1 MHGASR
7 RKPCHGKNLFFLTG
21 SFKQGLAMSEN
32 TPLTGHDR
40 PGDPC
45 TIVIFGASG
54 DLTKRKLLPALYNLK
69 ALKLLPE
76 NFAVI
81 GVAVSESNDEL
92 YRAKITEDINQ
103 FATGTVEK
111 DCWDDFVKRSYYIS
125 GDFNDANTFTHLA
138 NKIADVQKT
147 HKLPG
152 NILFYLAVSPTFFA
166 KVVDQLGAAGLTT
179 ETDDAWRR
187 VIIEKPFGRDLE
199 SARSLNAEITK
210 SLREK
215 QIYRIDHYLGKE
227 TVQNIMV
234 FRFGNS
240 VFEPIWNRRYIEYVQ
255 ITVAEELGVELRGGY
270 YDQSGVLR
278 DMVQNHILSVLSL
291 VAMEPPTSIMGD
303 SVRNEKVKVLEAIRP
318 MEPEE
323 VIEHTVRGQYGP
335 GIIDGKNVPGY
346 RTEPDVNP
354 HSNTETFVAMM
365 LKVEN
370 WRWAE
375 VPFYIRSGKR
385 LATHTTEVVI
395 GFRRAP
401 LLLFGKEIES
411 EIPPNRLVLH
421 IQPEEGITLDIHA
434 KRPGPKIQ
442 ISNIPLN
449 FNYAEFGES
458 SAATGYET
466 LLYDCMV
473 GETALFHR
481 YDSVDASWR
490 IVNPILDV
498 WQALPARDFPNYAAG
513 TWGPKASDDLI
524 ARDGHRW
531 HHYPLA
537 KVK

>member
-1 MHGASR
+1 M
-7 RKPCHGKNLFFLTG
+7 P
-21 SFKQGLAMSEN
+21 QQ
-32 TPLTGHDR
+32 PLTGHDR

-81 GVAVSESNDEL
+81 GVAVSEGNDDM
-92 YRAKITEDINQ
+92 YRTKITADIKE
-103 FATGTVEK
+103 FATRPV
-111 DCWDDFVKRSYYIS
+111 DDACWDDFAKRAYYVQ
-125 GDFNDANTFTHLA
+125 GDFNSVDTFKHLSA
-138 NKIADVQKT
+138 KIAEAQKT
-147 HKLPG
+147 WNLPG
-152 NILFYLAVSPTFFA
+152 NVLFYLAVAPTFFA
-166 KVVDQLGAAGLTT
+166 KVVEQLDIVGLTK
-179 ETDDAWRR
+179 ETDGAWRR
-187 VIIEKPFGRDLE
+187 VIIEKPFGRDLT
-199 SARSLNAEITK
+199 SARQLNEDLVAHI
-210 SLREK
+210 RED

-270 YDQSGVLR
+270 YDHSGVMR

-291 VAMEPPTSIMGD
+291 IAMEPPSSISGD

-323 VIEHTVRGQYGP
+323 VIANTVRGQYAAGLI
-335 GIIDGKNVPGY
+335 GGKNVPAY

-354 HSNTETFVAMM
+354 QSNTETFVAMK
-365 LKVEN
+365 LQVEN

-385 LATHTTEVVI
+385 LAAHTTQIVI

-401 LLLFGKEIES
+401 LLLFGDDIQS
-411 EIPPNRLVLH
+411 NIPPNRLVIH
-421 IQPEEGITLDIHA
+421 VQPDEGITLDIHA
-434 KRPGPKIQ
+434 KKPGP
-442 ISNIPLN
+442 NINLANVPLD
-449 FNYAEFGES
+449 FSYSDFGEHT
-458 SAATGYET
+458 AATGYET

-473 GETALFHR
+473 GDPTLFHR
-481 YDSVDASWR
+481 YDSVDASWK

-513 TWGPKASDDLI
+513 TWGPEAADALI
-524 ARDGHRW
+524 ARAGHAW
-531 HHYPLA
+531 HHYQLER
-537 KVK
+537 

>member
-1 MHGASR
+1 
-7 RKPCHGKNLFFLTG
+7 
-21 SFKQGLAMSEN
+21 MSA
-32 TPLTGHDR
+32 TQPLTGHDR

-69 ALKLLPE
+69 CLKLLPQD
-76 NFAVI
+76 FAVI
-81 GVAVSESNDEL
+81 GVAVSDGNDEM
-92 YRAKITEDINQ
+92 YRDKITADINE
-103 FATGTVEK
+103 FATHPVDKAE
-111 DCWDDFVKRSYYIS
+111 WDDFVKRSYYIA
-125 GDFNDANTFTHLA
+125 GDFNDANTFQHLA
-138 NKIADVQKT
+138 GKIADVQKT

-152 NILFYLAVSPTFFA
+152 NILFYLAIAPSFFA
-166 KVVDQLGAAGLTT
+166 KVVDQLGAAGLTQET
-179 ETDDAWRR
+179 EAAWRR
-187 VIIEKPFGRDLE
+187 VIVEKPFGHDLA
-199 SARSLNAEITK
+199 SARSLNADLTK
-210 SLREK
+210 SLAER

-270 YDQSGVLR
+270 YDHSGAMR

-291 VAMEPPTSIMGD
+291 VAMEPPTSITGD
-303 SVRNEKVKVLEAIRP
+303 SVRNEKVKVLDAIRP

-323 VIEHTVRGQYGP
+323 VIENTVRGQYGA
-335 GIIDGKNVPGY
+335 GAIAGKNVPGY

-354 HSNTETFVAMM
+354 QSNTETFVAMK

-401 LLLFGKEIES
+401 LLLFGQEVES
-411 EIPPNRLVLH
+411 EIPPNRLVMH

-449 FNYAEFGES
+449 FNYKEFGETS
-458 SAATGYET
+458 PATGYET
-466 LLYDCMV
+466 LLYDCMI
-473 GETALFHR
+473 GETTLFHR

-498 WQALPARDFPNYAAG
+498 WNALPARDFPNYAAG
-513 TWGPKASDDLI
+513 SWGPKASEELI

-531 HHYPLA
+531 HHYPIA
-537 KVK
+537 KA